1 MDRVIS
7 ISTAAYD
14 GHDLATVLREVSQ
27 LGTGF
32 VELAYIQGYVEAF
45 SESFFS
51 DSNARMIHGLLSET
65 GLSCLAF
72 SAHMDLTTRG
82 SVEAFRRR
90 MDFANRVGA
99 KIIVSNAG
107 LRTGQDQFMKNIE
120 ELAETA
126 SSMGMIIALE
136 NPGDGRHNIINCG
149 ENAVSIIEQIGSDW
163 VKLNYDFGNVI
174 SHCFE
179 KLRPEQD
186 YKHAQPYTAHYH
198 IKDVAS
204 DESGWHFTEIGK
216 GTIDYR
222 TILRELGVEPVP
234 KPLSLEIPLRVSRA
248 RDASPRRAAS
258 RVDLEEIRRAMRGSL
273 NFVRNLLSS

>member
-1 MDRVIS
+1 MDQVIS

-107 LRTGQDQFMKNIE
+107 PRTGQDQFMKNIE

-186 YKHAQPYTAHYH
+186 YKHAQPHTAHYH

-222 TILRELGVEPVP
+222 TILRELGLEPVP

>member
-1 MDRVIS
+1 MDQVIS

-51 DSNARMIHGLLSET
+51 DSNARMVHGLLSET

-72 SAHMDLTTRG
+72 SAHMDLTTKT

-99 KIIVSNAG
+99 DIIISNAG
-107 LRTGQDQFMKNIE
+107 PRTGQDQFMRNIGQ
-120 ELAETA
+120 LAEIA

-136 NPGDGRHNIINCG
+136 NPGDGRDNIINYG
-149 ENAVSIIEQIGSDW
+149 ENAVSIIEHIGSDW

-186 YKHAQPYTAHYH
+186 YKHARPHTAHYH

-258 RVDLEEIRRAMRGSL
+258 LVDLEEIRRAMRGSL